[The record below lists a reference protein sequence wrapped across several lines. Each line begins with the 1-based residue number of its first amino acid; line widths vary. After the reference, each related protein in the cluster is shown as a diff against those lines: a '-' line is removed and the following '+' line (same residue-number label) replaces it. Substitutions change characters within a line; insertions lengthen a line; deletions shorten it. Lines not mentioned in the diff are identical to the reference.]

1 MSQKKDSLKGIAYL
15 LASAFLY
22 SIMPV
27 LIRMLGSGGL
37 PPVSQV
43 FLRYIFAFL
52 SAAAYFLLIKKIKIR
67 IDRKDLLPLLV
78 ATVFGYALTN
88 LFFTYSILYTQVG
101 NALFLFYTYAII
113 TPVFGY
119 LFLKEKINRTNIV
132 ALAVSL
138 IALALLFQP
147 NSLPTWKLGGFFAI
161 LSSLGQTAYLILR
174 KKLNAYSAG
183 IMMVANTL
191 VGVVVLS
198 AISLTLENG
207 FYFKGGIGN
216 VSMKTWVATVLFGFD
231 NFLAWFAMTKGF
243 EYFKATAGSVI
254 LLSELVFGII
264 FAFLFFREIP
274 SSTAMIGGLC
284 ILAASVMVIFKGE
297 NS

>member
-1 MSQKKDSLKGIAYL
+1 MSRTSDSLKGIVYL
-15 LASAFLY
+15 LTSAFLY

-43 FLRYIFAFL
+43 FLRYIFAFV
-52 SAAAYFLLIKKIKIR
+52 SAAVYFLIIRKTKIR
-67 IDRKDLLPLLV
+67 IERKDVPAMLV

-119 LFLKEKINRTNIV
+119 LFLKERINRINVI
-132 ALAVSL
+132 ALFVSL

-174 KKLNAYSAG
+174 KKLNRYSAG
-183 IMMVANTL
+183 VMMVANTL
-191 VGVVVLS
+191 VGVAVLS
-198 AISLTLENG
+198 AISLLLETG
-207 FYFKGGIGN
+207 FYFEGGIAR
-216 VSMKTWVATVLFGFD
+216 VSLKTWVATVLFGLD

-254 LLSELVFGII
+254 LLSELVFGIV

-274 SSTAMIGGLC
+274 SGTALIGGFC